1 MLFRICRISLF
12 SQNRQCISSMYMRPV
27 VYLGEAI
34 EVAKRVFMN
43 GGMLAWAC
51 CDESLSIVFL
61 FLSHSTKVEYHFRI
75 LLIVCFTYFL

>member
-1 MLFRICRISLF
+1 MWPNFILCIMLFRICRISLF

-51 CDESLSIVFL
+51 CDDRCPL
-61 FLSHSTKVEYHFRI
+61 FFYSCLTVQK
-75 LLIVCFTYFL
+75 